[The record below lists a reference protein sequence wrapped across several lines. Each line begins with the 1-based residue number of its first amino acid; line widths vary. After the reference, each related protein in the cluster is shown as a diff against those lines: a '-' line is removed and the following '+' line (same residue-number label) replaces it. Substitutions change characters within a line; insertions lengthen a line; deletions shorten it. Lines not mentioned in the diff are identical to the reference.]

1 MNLET
6 RKLSFIQEFLRLQNE
21 EVISRLENILRKDK
35 KNSDDRILEPMTQ
48 NELNNRIDKSE
59 SDFENKRYKSSS
71 ELLAKYE

>member
-1 MNLET
+1 M
-6 RKLSFIQEFLRLQNE
+6 
-21 EVISRLENILRKDK
+21 ISRLENILRKDK